1 MEGLCRQIKN
11 IVLIYRPKKNYH
23 LKNRYNKIL
32 FLCIYFL
39 YFVTYNAMY
48 GVVLLK
54 SYINME
60 FKEDEILL
68 SDGIGVCVPNY

>member
-1 MEGLCRQIKN
+1 
-11 IVLIYRPKKNYH
+11 
-23 LKNRYNKIL
+23 
-32 FLCIYFL
+32 
-39 YFVTYNAMY
+39 MY

-68 SDGIGVCVPNY
+68 SDGIGVCVPNYWKEIKDDDGISYYPRVTSVLLF